1 MAELLR
7 RRRAIQASL
16 ASPSVPEG
24 SIAGL
29 STDYL
34 RTADAVERMQQNL
47 DKDHSIVRRFTG
59 GIVHQA
65 RQFCLLNYFPH
76 IRKISSKIGVGVD
89 ESSMPSGTK
98 LGFSPAY
105 SPPSRFVCAQ
115 YSLQQ

>member
-1 MAELLR
+1 MRRQEIQRRRRAFLAAMAELLR

-65 RQFCLLNYFPH
+65 RAPLAC
-76 IRKISSKIGVGVD
+76 
-89 ESSMPSGTK
+89 
-98 LGFSPAY
+98 
-105 SPPSRFVCAQ
+105 SPPVKG
-115 YSLQQ
+115 SLSSCWSWHG